1 MSSGFRVLHLVKPFV
16 GILPEVEDPK
26 RRVPFREKV
35 LYTAVALFVFLV
47 CSQLPLY
54 GIYSSAGSDPFYWAR
69 VIMASNRGTCMEL
82 GIGPLVTSGLV
93 MQLLSGSRLI
103 EYDPSVEEDKE
114 LYESLNKMVG
124 FVITIGQAMAYVVS
138 GMYGDVTEIGL
149 FRASLIVLQL
159 FLATLVVCCLD
170 DLLAKGYGFG
180 SGTSLFIATNI
191 CESIVWKAFSPQTV
205 NRGRGAEFEGA
216 LVSLFHLTLTRKD
229 KVKGIKEAFY
239 RASLP
244 NCLNLMAT
252 IVVFMIVIYFQGF
265 RIDLPIKSKV
275 MRGYTGNYPIKLF
288 YTSNMPII
296 LQFARVSNVY
306 FLSQLLYKRYGGN
319 FLVRLFGRWEES
331 QYGGHLSPVGGLAY
345 YISPPKDLGDVFENP
360 LHAFFYPTFMLSACA
375 LFSKTWIEISGS
387 SARDVAKNLKANQ
400 YFIQGHRESSL
411 KKELDRYIPT
421 AAAFGGLC
429 IGVLTAFADFLGAL
443 GSGTGIL
450 MAVNT
455 IYEYFEK
462 YEKEVAQSNGSL
474 F

>member
-1 MSSGFRVLHLVKPFV
+1 MSSFRSLHLVKPFLS
-16 GILPEVEDPK
+16 ILPEVAPPK
-26 RRVPFREKV
+26 RQVPFREKL

-54 GIYSSAGSDPFYWAR
+54 GIYSSAGADPLYWTR

-93 MQLLSGSRLI
+93 MQLLSGSKLI
-103 EYDPSVEEDKE
+103 DYDPQVEEDRKLFE
-114 LYESLNKMVG
+114 AANKTMG
-124 FVITIGQAMAYVVS
+124 FLITIGQAMAYVVS
-138 GMYGDVTEIGL
+138 GMYGPVAEMGYV
-149 FRASLIVLQL
+149 RAFLIVVQL
-159 FLATLVVCCLD
+159 FLASIIVSCLD
-170 DLLAKGYGFG
+170 ELLSNGYGFG
-180 SGTSLFIATNI
+180 SGISLFIATNI
-191 CESIVWKAFSPQTV
+191 CETIVWKSFSPQTI
-205 NRGRGAEFEGA
+205 NRGRGSEFEGA
-216 LVSLFHLTLTRKD
+216 LVSLFHLTLTRGD
-229 KVKGIKEAFY
+229 KVKAIKEAFY
-239 RASLP
+239 RGNLP
-244 NCLNLMAT
+244 NCMNLMAT

-265 RIDLPIKSKV
+265 RVELPIKSKV
-275 MRGYTGNYPIKLF
+275 ARGQSGNYPIKLF
-288 YTSNMPII
+288 YTSSMPII
-296 LQFARVSNVY
+296 LQSALVSNVY
-306 FLSQLLYKRYGGN
+306 FLSQLLYKRYGTN

-331 QYGGHLSPVGGLAY
+331 QFGGHLSPVGGLAY

-360 LHAFFYPTFMLSACA
+360 LHAFFYLTFMLSACA

-462 YEKEVAQSNGSL
+462 YEREVAQSNGSL